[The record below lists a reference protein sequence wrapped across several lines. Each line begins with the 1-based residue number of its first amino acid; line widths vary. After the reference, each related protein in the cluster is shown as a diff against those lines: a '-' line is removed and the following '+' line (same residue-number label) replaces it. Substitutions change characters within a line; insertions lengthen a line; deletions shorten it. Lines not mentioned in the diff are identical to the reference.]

1 MHREK
6 IFDASL
12 KVTIQVKNG
21 LNSIPATICSP
32 KTLSFVPVVT
42 SVSGSQSASNLV
54 YHWNLG
60 TGVARDTANTAQA
73 DFTYTNPGKYNI
85 ALSVES
91 AYGCKQSLTKPIEV
105 FQGLAGYID
114 GPVAFCQ
121 DETISF
127 LGKTQ
132 IPGQPKWTRI
142 FPDGS
147 GSGQQNPP
155 AIKFTTA
162 GSLPL
167 KPLVDNG
174 GCADTVLR
182 MLTVH
187 SKPVDILAEKSALL
201 CEGASVG
208 ITAAN
213 ASGYLWTPSS
223 GLSSST
229 GATVQANPAA
239 DIVYVVT
246 ATSEFGCSAK
256 DSIPIQVARPITVQL
271 AGEGQV
277 CLGEP
282 LELAA
287 TGAKGYQWINETA
300 SLSNTGIGNPIARP

>member
-1 MHREK
+1 MPTSENGTTYSTLDSIRIKDQSANLLADKLAGCTDQLITFNSAAANIVSYTWDFGDGSVLQSADSFATHHFK
-6 IFDASL
+6 PPGIYKPTLVVTNDAGCSSSVKLPGQVVIDQLDISL
-12 KVTIQVKNG
+12 NT
-21 LNSIPATICSP
+21 IPATICSP

-54 YHWNLG
+54 YHWNFG
-60 TGVARDTANTAQA
+60 TGAARDTANTAQA

-91 AYGCKQSLTKPIEV
+91 AYGCKQSVTKPIEV
-105 FQGLAGYID
+105 FQGLGGYID

-132 IPGQPKWTRI
+132 IPGQPKWTWI

-167 KPLVDNG
+167 KLVVDNG
-174 GCADTVLR
+174 GCADTVVR

-187 SKPVDILAEKSALL
+187 PKPVDILA
-201 CEGASVG
+201 
-208 ITAAN
+208 
-213 ASGYLWTPSS
+213 
-223 GLSSST
+223 
-229 GATVQANPAA
+229 
-239 DIVYVVT
+239 
-246 ATSEFGCSAK
+246 
-256 DSIPIQVARPITVQL
+256 
-271 AGEGQV
+271 
-277 CLGEP
+277 
-282 LELAA
+282 
-287 TGAKGYQWINETA
+287 
-300 SLSNTGIGNPIARP
+300 